1 MFYPNPTRVN
11 KEGPRSVQSGPER
24 YFHVCNDLLCLHK
37 SYIFHVKLILLWYI
51 AFFAF
56 YHP

>member
-1 MFYPNPTRVN
+1 VN